1 MWARMHARKVVVLTG
16 FEPFAD
22 FAINP
27 SWEIAK
33 ALDQRETS
41 DYKVEA
47 FQIPLKYREIRY
59 SIESIIDRKLPT
71 VLIGFGQSYRPSV
84 SLEKV
89 ALNFADLSD
98 SSVTYN
104 CGTRPEDDI
113 LDSSAPLAYF
123 TNLPI
128 RRILHRLRQNEIPAE
143 ISYSAGTFGC
153 NQIFFHM
160 MNKIAR
166 DKLEMAAGFIH
177 VPSLQ
182 SQAVHLQNNRKI
194 TIPSMNLQTLTKAA
208 EIAVETTMENLLLQ
222 GL

>member
-1 MWARMHARKVVVLTG
+1 MWATMHARKLVVLTG

-22 FAINP
+22 FTVNP
-27 SWEIAK
+27 SWETVK
-33 ALDQRETS
+33 ALDQRETT
-41 DYKVEA
+41 DYKIEA
-47 FQIPLKYREIRY
+47 FQIPLTYREIKY

-71 VLIGFGQSYRPSV
+71 VLIGFGQSYRSTI

-98 SSVTYN
+98 SSVSYN
-104 CGTRPEDDI
+104 CGTRPEEEI
-113 LDSSAPLAYF
+113 LDSSAPIAYF
-123 TNLPI
+123 TKLPI
-128 RRILHRLRQNEIPAE
+128 RKIQHRLWQNQIPTE

-166 DKLEMAAGFIH
+166 DKLKIAAGFIH

-182 SQAVHLQNNRKI
+182 SQAVHLQNNRQI
-194 TIPSMNLQTLTKAA
+194 TIPSMNLQTLITAA
-208 EIAVETTMENLLLQ
+208 EIAAETTMEELLS
-222 GL
+222 

>member
-1 MWARMHARKVVVLTG
+1 MCAIMHARKLVVLTG

-27 SWEIAK
+27 SWEVAK
-33 ALDQRETS
+33 ALDQKETS
-41 DYKVEA
+41 SYKIEA
-47 FQIPLKYREIRY
+47 FQIPLKYRGIRH

-71 VLIGFGQSYRPSV
+71 VLIGFGQSYRPTI

-89 ALNFADLSD
+89 ALNFADLAESNV
-98 SSVTYN
+98 SYN
-104 CGTRPEDDI
+104 CGTIPEDEI
-113 LDSSAPLAYF
+113 LDSSAPAAYF

-128 RRILHRLRQNEIPAE
+128 RRILHRLRQNQIPAK

-166 DKLEMAAGFIH
+166 DKLEIAAGFIH

-182 SQAVHLQNNRKI
+182 SQAVQLQNSRKI
-194 TIPSMNLQTLTKAA
+194 TIPSMNLQTLTKTA
-208 EIAVETTMENLLLQ
+208 EIAVETTMENMLS
-222 GL
+222 